1 MSKEIRNLEP
11 KALWNYF
18 ADLNEIPRPS
28 KREHRAIEFA
38 KNFGHSLGLETIVDE
53 IGNVIIKKPA
63 TPRMENRTPV
73 ILQGHLD
80 MVPQKNSDSDH
91 DFDKDGIDM
100 YIDGDWVKARG
111 TTLGADNGIGV
122 SAAMAVLASKD
133 IAHPPL
139 EVLLTMDEETGMTG
153 AMELKPGLLDGKIL
167 LNLDSEDDD
176 EMTIGCA
183 GGIDIVVKGSYL
195 EDNIGE
201 DDIAFKIF
209 VSGLTGGHSGMDI
222 NLYRGN
228 ANKIMNR
235 ILWHI
240 NREFNIGVS
249 KIDGGSLRNAIPR
262 ESVSIVTIEKTKG
275 DDLERLV
282 KKLIPDILNEFKTT
296 DPELKIDLSLID
308 VPEFVINGETLD
320 TLLNS
325 IYSCWN
331 GVYRMSPDVE
341 GLTQTSNNLAR
352 VKVGKGDIII
362 ENLSRSSIESE
373 KMDLAHTIE
382 STFLLAGYSVSLEGG
397 YPGWQ
402 PDVTAA
408 INNVMKDI
416 YKKNFGEEPH
426 ITACHAGLECGLI
439 KEKYPD
445 CDMISFGPN
454 IRGPHSPDE
463 KVQISSVQKFWKLLV
478 DTLANIPLAK

>member
-11 KALWNYF
+11 KVLWNNF

-63 TPRMENRTPV
+63 TPGMEDRTPV

-80 MVPQKNSDSDH
+80 MVPQKNSDSTH

-122 SAAMAVLASKD
+122 AAGMSVLMSKD

-153 AMELKPGLLDGKIL
+153 AMQLKPGLLNGKIM

-183 GGIDIVVKGSYL
+183 GGIDIVVDSTYL
-195 EDNIGE
+195 EDNIEENEIGFE
-201 DDIAFKIF
+201 LF

-228 ANKIMNR
+228 ANKIINR
-235 ILWHI
+235 ILWQC
-240 NREFNIGVS
+240 NNEFGIGIS
-249 KIDGGSLRNAIPR
+249 SIDGGSLRNAIPR
-262 ESVSIVTIEKTKG
+262 ESKAIISVIKSKA

-282 KKLIPDILNEFKTT
+282 KALIPQILNEFKTT
-296 DPELKIDLSLID
+296 DPDLKIDLSLID
-308 VPEFVINGETLD
+308 LEGYVMRGEAVTN
-320 TLLNS
+320 LLNS

-331 GVYRMSPDVE
+331 GVYRMSPDVK

-352 VKVGKGDIII
+352 VKIGGGEIRI

-373 KMDLAHTIE
+373 KLDLAYTIK

-402 PDVTAA
+402 PDVNAS
-408 INNVMKDI
+408 INKVMKEI
-416 YKKNFGEEPH
+416 YKNNFGEDPH

-463 KVQISSVQKFWKLLV
+463 KVQISSVQKFWKLLK
-478 DTLANIPLAK
+478 DTLANIPVYK

>member
-11 KALWNYF
+11 KALWNHF

-28 KREHRAIEFA
+28 KREQRAIEFA
-38 KNFGHSLGLETIVDE
+38 KNFGLSLGLETIVDE

-63 TPRMENRTPV
+63 TAGMENRTP
-73 ILQGHLD
+73 IIIQGHLD
-80 MVPQKNSDSDH
+80 MVPQKNSDSNH
-91 DFDKDGIDM
+91 DFDKDPIDM

-122 SAAMAVLASKD
+122 SAGMAVLASRD

-153 AMELKPGLLDGKIL
+153 AMELKSGLLNGKIM

-183 GGIDIVVKGSYL
+183 GGIDIVVDGTYL
-195 EDNIGE
+195 EDNVN
-201 DDIAFKIF
+201 DDEISFKIF

-222 NLYRGN
+222 NIYRGN

-235 ILWHI
+235 ILW
-240 NREFNIGVS
+240 NCNSKFGIGIS

-262 ESVSIVTIEKTKG
+262 ESFSIITVDKSKG
-275 DDLERLV
+275 DDIERLI
-282 KKLIPDILNEFKTT
+282 KEIIPSILNEFKTT
-296 DPELKIDLSLID
+296 DPELKIELSLNDI
-308 VPEFVINGETLD
+308 PSFVMRGDEVNK
-320 TLLNS
+320 LLNT

-331 GVYRMSPDVE
+331 GVYRMSPNVK

-352 VKVGKGDIII
+352 VKVGKGDIRI

-373 KMDLAHTIE
+373 KMDLAYTIK
-382 STFLLAGYSVSLEGG
+382 SVFLLADYSVSLEGG
-397 YPGWQ
+397 YPGWE
-402 PDVTAA
+402 PDVTAS
-408 INNVMKDI
+408 INSVMKDI

-463 KVQISSVQKFWKLLV
+463 KVQISSVQKFWNLLV
-478 DTLANIPLAK
+478 DTLANIPVAN